1 MCRRNVTE
9 GEPELD
15 QIGRITL
22 VDISPIYQMEN
33 YGSDTG
39 EELEFLLEVAENEE
53 ERQHIQ
59 SGLAKGVRRLAQR
72 KHQKYTVALFTDKA
86 LCKNIF

>member
-53 ERQHIQ
+53 ERQHI
-59 SGLAKGVRRLAQR
+59 
-72 KHQKYTVALFTDKA
+72 
-86 LCKNIF
+86 